1 MVIMHGW
8 GSCDPG
14 SNPGSPTGIIEK
26 HLDLGVFLLYFLSYS
41 GIEPFTPVVEILKPL
56 GFKVRGSGVKH
67 VFM

>member
-1 MVIMHGW
+1 
-8 GSCDPG
+8 
-14 SNPGSPTGIIEK
+14 
-26 HLDLGVFLLYFLSYS
+26 LSYS